1 MVSKGMRVM
10 LAIVTAFVV
19 TGLLTIGA
27 AGAQDTMK
35 KGEDAAKKKVDEAKS
50 ADSKF
55 VLEAAMGGMAEVQL
69 GQLAVDKATSPDV
82 KQFGQRMVDDHG
94 KANQELTQLAGTKG
108 ITLPTT
114 LDAKHQADVDRL
126 SKLTGEEFDHSY
138 MKMMVDDHNKDVAD
152 FQHESSGGKDPDVK
166 AWAAK
171 TLPTLEQHQSMAKS
185 IAAKTMEPKK
195 M

>member
-94 KANQELTQLAGTKG
+94 KANQELTQLASTKG

-126 SKLTGEEFDHSY
+126 SKLTGEEFDHTY

-185 IAAKTMEPKK
+185 IAAKTTEPKK